1 MERALRILI
10 LEDLPSDA
18 ELMAYELRQGAIAH
32 SYRRV
37 ADREEFLSA
46 LKEDKPDLILSDFH
60 LPGFDGLEAL
70 GLAQAICPDTPF
82 IFVSGAMGEEVAIEA
97 LKRGATDYVLKDR
110 LSRLGPAVQRALREA
125 EERRERHQ
133 AEAALRD
140 SEERYRLL
148 LKNIPAV
155 VYKGYLDGTVDFVD
169 GKVEE
174 LVGYPK
180 REFDLRK
187 MNWLDVVLPEDR
199 KKFKESFLEGLKTS
213 KSYIR
218 EYRIRCAV
226 GEIIWIQDRGQ
237 IIFGPDGKVAYVSG
251 VFFDI
256 TARRHA
262 EEALRAVSAYS
273 RSLIEASLDPLVTIS
288 AEGKIMD
295 VTQATEK
302 ITGVA
307 RQDLI
312 GKDFSNYFTD
322 PGKAREGYKLTFSRG
337 MVRDYPLAI
346 RHVSGGVSD
355 VLYNATVY
363 RNEAGEVEGV
373 FAAARD
379 ITERKKVEE
388 ALRESEARFASFMRH
403 APGTAVMRD
412 FNGRHLFA
420 NEAWERL
427 QHRSRQDWEG
437 KTIEEVWPRHIAAK
451 FYEGDLQVITQ
462 GKTVQTIEEI
472 PQEDGIH
479 NWLVNKFPIPD
490 QDGRP
495 ALIGEVGIDITLRRR
510 AEEAL
515 RESEQRLRLLTSQI
529 LTAQERERKRIS
541 MELHDELGQSLALLK
556 LQIRAIERA
565 LGEDQQD
572 LKADSRELLRY
583 LDGVIDDIRRL
594 SRDLSP
600 AILEDLGLQSALKYL
615 INGVSK
621 HYAVSHTFEVDD
633 LDQLFPSEGQIIIYR
648 IFQECLTNISKHAG
662 ATEVAIAIREKRGL
676 ISLVLEDNGAGF
688 DPAQALAR
696 RATGRGLGLAAL
708 DERARMLG
716 GTLEVR
722 SGPGCGTRVTCT
734 IPVDRKNKG
743 PAP

>member
-1 MERALRILI
+1 MVRALRILI
-10 LEDLPSDA
+10 LEDSPGDA
-18 ELMAYELRQGAIAH
+18 ELMVYELRQGGIAH

-37 ADREEFLSA
+37 ADREQFLNA

-70 GLAQAICPDTPF
+70 ALAQAICPDTPF

-155 VYKGYLDGTVDFVD
+155 VYKGYLDGAVDFVD
-169 GKVEE
+169 EKVEE
-174 LVGYPK
+174 LTGYRK
-180 REFDLRK
+180 QEFDLRK
-187 MNWLDVVLPEDR
+187 MNWIDVVLPEDL
-199 KKFKESFLEGLKTS
+199 KSFKEAFRSGLKEAR
-213 KSYIR
+213 SYIR
-218 EYRIRCAV
+218 EYRIRRKN
-226 GEIIWIQDRGQ
+226 GEVIWIQDRGQ
-237 IIFGPDGKVAYVSG
+237 IICGPDGKVAYVSG

-256 TARRHA
+256 TARR
-262 EEALRAVSAYS
+262 
-273 RSLIEASLDPLVTIS
+273 
-288 AEGKIMD
+288 
-295 VTQATEK
+295 QA
-302 ITGVA
+302 
-307 RQDLI
+307 
-312 GKDFSNYFTD
+312 
-322 PGKAREGYKLTFSRG
+322 
-337 MVRDYPLAI
+337 
-346 RHVSGGVSD
+346 
-355 VLYNATVY
+355 
-363 RNEAGEVEGV
+363 
-373 FAAARD
+373 
-379 ITERKKVEE
+379 EE

-403 APGTAVMRD
+403 LPGTAVMRD
-412 FNGRHLFA
+412 LKGRYLFA
-420 NEAWERL
+420 NEAWERI
-427 QHRSRQDWEG
+427 QNRPRRDWEG
-437 KTIEEVWPRHIAAK
+437 KTIGEVWPPEIAADI
-451 FYEGDLQVITQ
+451 YASDQQVISQ
-462 GKTVQTIEEI
+462 GEPVQAIETI
-472 PQEDGIH
+472 PQEDGVH

-490 QDGRP
+490 KDGRP
-495 ALIGEVGIDITLRRR
+495 ILIGAVSIDITLRRR

-515 RESEQRLRLLTSQI
+515 RESEQRLRLLTSQL

-541 MELHDELGQSLALLK
+541 MELHDELGQSLAVLK

-615 INGVSK
+615 IDGVSK
-621 HYAVSHTFEVDD
+621 HYAVSHSFEVED
-633 LDQLFPSEGQIIIYR
+633 LDQLFPSEAQIIIYR

-662 ATEVAIAIREKRGL
+662 ATEVFIVVREKDGL

-688 DPAQALAR
+688 DAAQALAR
-696 RATGRGLGLAAL
+696 GATGRGLGLAAL

-716 GTLEVR
+716 GALEVR
-722 SGPGCGTRVTCT
+722 SGPGCGTRVTCI